1 MRFGTAH
8 SSWHGLK
15 AVPYVLT
22 LLKAVPY
29 VLLAR
34 LPAPSAVEGKGS
46 RYVAVRIQARR
57 TSATLQAW
65 AMQPRGV

>member
-15 AVPYVLT
+15 AVPYVL
-22 LLKAVPY
+22 
-29 VLLAR
+29 LAR
-34 LPAPSAVEGKGS
+34 LKGS